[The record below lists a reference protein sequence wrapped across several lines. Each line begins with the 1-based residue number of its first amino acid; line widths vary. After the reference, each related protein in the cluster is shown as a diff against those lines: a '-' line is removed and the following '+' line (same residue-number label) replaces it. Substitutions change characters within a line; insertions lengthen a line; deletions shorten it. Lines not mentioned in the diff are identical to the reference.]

1 MTTILTEL
9 NNIVPQV
16 ALTVLVTVFFIGIAL
31 MIRQK
36 SNDQD

>member
-9 NNIVPQV
+9 HNIVPQV

-36 SNDQD
+36 SDKQD

>member
-9 NNIVPQV
+9 HNLVPQIS
-16 ALTVLVTVFFIGIAL
+16 LTVLVTVFFIGIAL

-36 SNDQD
+36 SDNQD

>member
-9 NNIVPQV
+9 HNLVPQTS
-16 ALTVLVTVFFIGIAL
+16 LTVLVTVFFIGIAL

-36 SNDQD
+36 SDNQD

>member
-9 NNIVPQV
+9 HNLVPQV

-36 SNDQD
+36 SDNQD